1 MKLFSPHPKHSQWK
15 FSCQSRDKS
24 QKHKH
29 NYGIQDHIPAVFAL
43 CCQWLT
49 VFHFAFTLLSLLAEI
64 LIRESK
70 IHISDHWQEKGKGA
84 CHRRKMGGNFSE
96 PRFAMQTAILKAIWG
111 NWAMG
116 GRPYEVLKRCTVCVH
131 SELSGWTET
140 MEQKVRKPVLSL
152 LSSTLPP
159 PREEATEP
167 GGGAGCYRLL
177 QGVDKTGLRVP
188 LVTPS

>member
-1 MKLFSPHPKHSQWK
+1 MLSVAHSFPLSFHPSPLTRRDPHSREQYSHLRRLARKGEGGLPQKENGGK
-15 FSCQSRDKS
+15 FFRTMVCNANAIFK
-24 QKHKH
+24 
-29 NYGIQDHIPAVFAL
+29 
-43 CCQWLT
+43 
-49 VFHFAFTLLSLLAEI
+49 
-64 LIRESK
+64 
-70 IHISDHWQEKGKGA
+70 
-84 CHRRKMGGNFSE
+84 
-96 PRFAMQTAILKAIWG
+96 AILG
-111 NWAMG
+111 NWVMG
-116 GRPYEVLKRCTVCVH
+116 GRPYGVLKRCTVCVH

-177 QGVDKTGLRVP
+177 QGVDKTGLWVP